1 MIVYLFIGIFFFS
14 CFALILPQVAV
25 GEKTG
30 LIKVFKTSKMMRKK
44 IFLITLLIY
53 VPLLIFS
60 ILTSGIVM
68 FTSPYYAAIILNI
81 IFTSVYAYG
90 LALHVSCLSKIYLLW
105 KEEENSE
112 TVVNNI

>member
-25 GEKTG
+25 GEKTS

-53 VPLLIFS
+53 VPLLIYSF
-60 ILTSGIVM
+60 LTSGIVM

-90 LALHVSCLSKIYLLW
+90 LALHVSCLSQIYLLW
-105 KEEENSE
+105 KEEENGE
-112 TVVNNI
+112 TTP

>member
-1 MIVYLFIGIFFFS
+1 MI
-14 CFALILPQVAV
+14 
-25 GEKTG
+25 T
-30 LIKVFKTSKMMRKK
+30 KK
-44 IFLITLLIY
+44 PRAKQEETL
-53 VPLLIFS
+53 
-60 ILTSGIVM
+60 
-68 FTSPYYAAIILNI
+68 AILNI